1 MPEKRMLGLWFA
13 LVWLGALVIFASAG
27 TKLLLP
33 DPLAVDLGQALRSPS
48 WTYWVGSDELGRS
61 VLSRLVH
68 AARSTLLV
76 TTGATALDI
85 LLAAVI
91 GMVAAYR
98 GGLADRALSFAI
110 DLFWSVPFVVFV
122 VLVVSIVGVSVPTL
136 IVAIG
141 AINWVTAARVI
152 RAETARLR
160 RQDFIRAAE
169 AFGFSPGAILAQHL
183 LPNLRATL
191 LTLTAYG
198 AIEVLTLETGLAFI
212 GLSLPAPNPTWGG
225 MLADGLS
232 YFSSAW
238 WLVVCPAGAITLTLF
253 CLLLVARHFEDARQ
267 GRTSAT

>member
-1 MPEKRMLGLWFA
+1 MPEKRTLRLWFA
-13 LVWLGALVIFASAG
+13 CGWLGALVFLASGAAW
-27 TKLLLP
+27 LLLT

-48 WTYWVGSDELGRS
+48 WIHWVGSDELGRD
-61 VLSRLVH
+61 VLSRLIH

-76 TTGATALDI
+76 TAGATALDI
-85 LLAAVI
+85 LLAAI
-91 GMVAAYR
+91 FGMLAAYR
-98 GGLADRALSFAI
+98 GGLADRVLSFAI

-122 VLVVSIVGVSVPTL
+122 VLIVSIVGVSVATL
-136 IVAIG
+136 IVTIG

-160 RQDFIRAAE
+160 QQEFIRAAE
-169 AFGFSPGAILAQHL
+169 AFGFSSGAILRQHL

-191 LTLTAYG
+191 LTLTAYS

-225 MLADGLS
+225 MLADGLN

-238 WLVVCPAGAITLTLF
+238 WLVACPAGAITLTLF
-253 CLLLVARHFEDARQ
+253 CLLLLARHFEDAEQSR
-267 GRTSAT
+267 RAAT